1 MNLKTFYKYFLRF
14 FVLQILLSYL
24 TIWYFDNFLLVS
36 TDQKYNLFLN
46 LLDDRNRF
54 FNFIPFKLITV
65 DTAIILFIFLFLA
78 FLYSTKF
85 YTYVNELN
93 YAIKGS
99 LFDEFINVYLIW
111 TSFFLSFFF
120 IFRFEGLSRFYI
132 LLYTLIP
139 PVILLIMRNSE
150 VLSLFLGRSIINENY
165 ISFDLDDESKF
176 RSLRI
181 MSLRKSIG
189 SFSIK
194 NKNSEVEIVSKIDEL
209 NKNEKINLIV
219 ISLNNGI
226 TLTKELQKYLI
237 NLNKKIL
244 IISKETIHFEV
255 TFLHRVEF
263 IDKNY
268 FVYFNND
275 IQYGSKFILKRIV
288 DITITLLL
296 LPLLL
301 LPIIAISSFILLTS
315 GRPILVIQNRVG
327 LHGVKYRMLKF
338 RTMTKNAHDMRSN
351 LNSLSNKSGPL
362 FKIENDPR
370 FIKGAKFLR
379 KFSLDELP
387 QLLNVLK
394 GDMSL
399 VGPRPLFD
407 TDTKMF
413 NKAYMRR
420 LNVLPGMT
428 GLLQINARNAD
439 DFETWFKYDVEYI
452 DNWDLLL
459 DFKILFLT
467 IPALFKKE
475 SSGI

>member
-1 MNLKTFYKYFLRF
+1 VKLKTFYKYFFRF
-14 FVLQILLSYL
+14 FFLQVLLSYL
-24 TIWYFDNFLLVS
+24 TIWYFDNFLVKNA
-36 TDQKYNLFLN
+36 DEKFNLFLN

-54 FNFIPFKLITV
+54 FTFIPFKLVTV
-65 DTAIILFIFLFLA
+65 DTAIVLFIFLFLV

-85 YTYVNELN
+85 YTYVNELDYSMN
-93 YAIKGS
+93 GS
-99 LFDEFINVYLIW
+99 LLDEFINVYLIW

-120 IFRFEGLSRFYI
+120 IFRFEGLSRLYI

-139 PVILLIMRNSE
+139 PVILLILRNSE
-150 VLSLFLGRSIINENY
+150 ILSLFLGRSIINENY

-176 RSLRI
+176 RTLRI
-181 MSLRKSIG
+181 MSLRKSLG
-189 SFSIK
+189 SFSVK
-194 NKNSEVEIVSKIDEL
+194 NKKSELEIVSKIDEL
-209 NKNEKINLIV
+209 NKSEKINLII
-219 ISLNNGI
+219 ISLNKGI
-226 TLTKELQKYLI
+226 VINKLLQEYLI
-237 NLNKKIL
+237 NLNKKVL
-244 IISKETIHFEV
+244 IISKENVEFEV
-255 TFLHRVEF
+255 NFLNRVEV

-275 IQYGSKFILKRIV
+275 IQYGSKFILKRII
-288 DITITLLL
+288 DISLTLCLI
-296 LPLLL
+296 PLIVV
-301 LPIIAISSFILLTS
+301 PFVIIAIFILLTN
-315 GRPILVIQNRVG
+315 GRPIFVVQNRIG
-327 LHGVKYRMLKF
+327 LHGVNFRMLKF
-338 RTMTKNAHDMRSN
+338 RTMTENAHN
-351 LNSLSNKSGPL
+351 LRDDLSALSNKSGPL
-362 FKIENDPR
+362 FKIDNDPR
-370 FIKGAKFLR
+370 LLKGAKFLR

-413 NKAYMRR
+413 NKQYMRR

-452 DNWDLLL
+452 DNWNLLL

-467 IPALFKKE
+467 LPALFKKE
-475 SSGI
+475 ISGK